1 MILSGILFAKIRV
14 MKKLFLI
21 LSLFLSVGAMASSS
35 ELPFLSIKERLR
47 LQMWSYGL
55 EDNLP
60 KKAKLNKTKILP
72 EEIERPLR
80 KL

>member
-1 MILSGILFAKIRV
+1 
-14 MKKLFLI
+14 
-21 LSLFLSVGAMASSS
+21 
-35 ELPFLSIKERLR
+35 
-47 LQMWSYGL
+47 MWSYGL